1 MKIEEAIQQ
10 AKPFKDAYNKA
21 VVNCVYTA
29 SWLNSMMNTA
39 LKPVH
44 LSMQQYNI
52 LRILKGQHPKSASIK
67 LLTDRMLD
75 KMSNS
80 SRLVDKLV
88 EKGLVDRI
96 TCPMDRRRVE
106 VSLNQKGIELLAV
119 ASENLENAFR
129 PKASAISQAE
139 ANQLS
144 DLLDKM
150 RQG

>member
-1 MKIEEAIQQ
+1 MKIEEAIHQ

-44 LSMQQYNI
+44 ISMQQYNI
-52 LRILKGQHPKSASIK
+52 LRILKGQHPNSASIK

-75 KMSNS
+75 KMSNA

-96 TCPMDRRRVE
+96 TCPIDRRRVE
-106 VSLNQKGIELLAV
+106 VSLNQEGINLL
-119 ASENLENAFR
+119 E
-129 PKASAISQAE
+129 KASANLEKAFKANVSRMSLAD

-144 DLLDKM
+144 DLLDKL
-150 RQG
+150 RQD